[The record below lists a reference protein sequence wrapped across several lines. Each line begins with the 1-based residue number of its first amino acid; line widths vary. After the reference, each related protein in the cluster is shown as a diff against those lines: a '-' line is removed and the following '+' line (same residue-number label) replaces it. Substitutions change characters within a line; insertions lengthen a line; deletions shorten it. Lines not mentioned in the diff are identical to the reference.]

1 VIFLE
6 QKAFDLITEKVGAAL
21 AEQGF
26 AKAEGE
32 WKDGNGRA
40 AVFTAEEAAYSVY
53 YNEKS
58 KRFELRTCEMDDGK
72 PDGKWKCISMW
83 LFDPETDSKAEAESI
98 LNDFIETIQGPKRV
112 AELKTKKKR
121 KKDDE
126 NNPDPIFFF
135 NRFVGIF
142 PELKEELAEE
152 KAKYGDVRAVTFT
165 RNSLLPKIEALCAQT
180 QKKDAIKRCC
190 DLLNDMYVAG
200 DMDVR
205 SIITIVILNG
215 IENQTALENMKPFFS
230 DDLKK
235 SHAAALKLKGK
246 KIKPEKKKKETR
258 VVADNLNTL
267 RR

>member
-1 VIFLE
+1 ME

-26 AKAEGE
+26 AKVDGD
-32 WKDGNGRA
+32 WNDGNGRA
-40 AVFTAEEAAYSVY
+40 AVFTADEAAYSVY

-58 KRFELRTCEMDDGK
+58 KRFELRVCEADGGK
-72 PDGKWKCISMW
+72 PDGKWKSISMW
-83 LFDPETDSKAEAESI
+83 LFDPETDGNTEAESI
-98 LNDFIETIQGPKRV
+98 VNDFIETIQGPKRV

-121 KKDDE
+121 RKDDE

-142 PELKEELAEE
+142 PELKDELAEE

-165 RNSLLPKIEALCAQT
+165 RNSLLPKIDALCAQT

-215 IENQTALENMKPFFS
+215 VSQTALENMKPLFS

-235 SHAAALKLKGK
+235 SHAAALKFKGK
-246 KIKPEKKKKETR
+246 KVKPEKQKKQTR